1 MDDRILKDAQELI
14 CEHGTNDPYEI
25 LTNLGVVLIPI
36 NIEAAFL
43 GMFRVLDGKS
53 YVIYNTHADEAVI
66 RQVLAH
72 ELGHFL
78 YHKRYASEKELA
90 DFGLTQEASLLE
102 AQANTFAAHLLIDED
117 ELLDTLEEGMT
128 YMDLAKR
135 LMVDENLLLY
145 KLKSMK
151 KKGLKINLNESARS
165 EFFQNLAEQSKKYD
179 IY

>member
-1 MDDRILKDAQELI
+1 MDDRLLQDARKLI
-14 CEHGTNDPYEI
+14 IEHGTNDPYEI
-25 LTNLGVVLIPI
+25 LSNLGAVLIPI

-53 YVIYNTHADEAVI
+53 YVIYNTHADEAIVT
-66 RQVLAH
+66 QVLAH

-78 YHKRYASEKELA
+78 YHKSYASEEELA
-90 DFGLTQEASLLE
+90 DFGITQEASLLE
-102 AQANTFAAHLLIDED
+102 AEANTFAAHLLIDED
-117 ELLDTLEEGMT
+117 ELMETLEEGMS

-151 KKGLKINLNESARS
+151 KRGLNINLSEAARS
-165 EFFQNLAEQSKKYD
+165 QFFQNLAEQSKNYD
-179 IY
+179 IN